1 MGQQMKNNIFYNSES
16 FKEKLEELSFDSN
29 TVKEI
34 SSLTG
39 YMSFNGLLEIIKYF
53 GSKKKFNIFYSN
65 LIPSPKNYLNID
77 SYLKDFLKDMYQ
89 WIINYKEIKE
99 LSNKGNIKIHKIDEK
114 DGINYHGKVYN
125 FKKDN
130 DESLTMIGS
139 SNLSKNGIDFFKSN
153 KINNE
158 VNIIVDDNKSNNFE
172 AIKNKIKDSF
182 SISGDDFN
190 SIIDRYVQIK
200 KDDGWKG
207 LFKSIVS
214 YSNTIGN
221 EISINKFIDDRWSKI
236 LNDYQIIT
244 LKSILKSMNNYGGS
258 ILNYDVGLGKTLIG
272 VAVADYYGLY
282 KNEAPYVI
290 APKRMV
296 TDWKSQLD
304 LEVNID
310 GKKIKIQDYL
320 KNKGSK
326 IGFSKERVKS
336 YNDFMNERKKPK
348 VIIIDEAHNFRNLK
362 TEKRNELIKEIY
374 DLDDDELKN
383 FTNKKGFIDWSKIV
397 SNEIRILLIT
407 ATPCHNR
414 ISDVKNLLD
423 ILPTYN
429 TDNDDKTDITDIYER
444 RIKILK
450 DNINI
455 DNLKE
460 DQTKLIRYF
469 FNRVNKEKWRYNE
482 ESNNSNFYFPRR
494 KNIGDQNK
502 FILDKNDSI
511 VKKILCN
518 ENIEI
523 TKINEIINE
532 RNEIKETINQL
543 AKEGFLAEKAP
554 ELNKFNFYF
563 SIDSSFYA
571 FICSL
576 FRKINRMIKSGMKL
590 RIDLEKYNEKLEFL
604 TGLRVEDDY
613 NLKSDDESN
622 ENILEDIINNSKIS
636 DSDEEVYSNAMLCD
650 ESDEYELK
658 EKNIREFSD
667 NFIERINLNIDA
679 ATKLYDDLLE
689 KSINGFKSYKNICS
703 DGKSDY
709 KLIYLKTL
717 INELELKDRKII
729 IFVNRKSTMNMMF
742 ENLKNDYNILSING
756 DNTLKYSLD
765 GLDGEI
771 KDSNGSITKYLF
783 SPKSNPKKTS
793 NDKNWNY
800 LDENKEKFNI
810 LLTTNTFSEG
820 HNLQEATVVI
830 NYDLDWNPSIMLQR
844 IGRVDRYRDY
854 KNTYVDEKFKDVYI
868 YNIYLSDNKENSFI
882 NLHERLFEKLKVHDI
897 FRSVSLCEVY
907 NDVDKSWKHISRNEE
922 EINKDLEC
930 KSKDN
935 EDYDDIMQ
943 LVIEGENLSTED
955 LYINKIKKWTN
966 KTEKDSNCCEKHIL
980 IDRTTTEHK
989 IFIVFE
995 ARDNRGNKKLIYYW
1009 NGCESIKTDHI
1020 EFLLKNRYYMHNE
1033 NNLINLSVNELCKS
1047 EYTDYINEYGKFIE
1061 SIDLNDELN
1070 NRLYVRRKGF
1080 TIDKIVSIYMLIG
1093 GKNKCLKE

>member
-130 DESLTMIGS
+130 DASLTMIGS